1 MNNQY
6 IFYPKLDLDL
16 ELIKK
21 IVYRRRFQK
30 TTGLEATHH
39 RLVKDEPYL
48 VEVQKKYPFLSDI
61 YNIYPTPPNYE
72 TPLHICPN
80 RSCALNIP
88 IQYTD
93 DSHTIFYEI
102 GTEPDTMYNG
112 ERIYH
117 VVSSEAKEV
126 FRYTLTEPVIMNT
139 LLPHKVISGPKMTR
153 VIMSWS
159 INFTVSYDELRKLY
173 G

>member
-1 MNNQY
+1 MD
-6 IFYPKLDLDL
+6 LDLDAL
-16 ELIKK
+16 KK

-30 TTGLEATHH
+30 TDNMAASHH
-39 RLVKDEPYL
+39 RLVSDEPYL
-48 VEVQKKYPFLSDI
+48 VALRQQYPFLSDL

-88 IQYTD
+88 IQYTE

-102 GTEPDTMYNG
+102 GREPDTIYNN

-117 VVSSEAKEV
+117 VVNSEATEV
-126 FRYTLTEPVIMNT
+126 FRYTLTQPVIMNT
-139 LLPHKVISGPKMTR
+139 LLPHKVIGGPKTTR
-153 VIMSWS
+153 IIMSWS
-159 INFTVSYDELRKLY
+159 IDFSVTYDQLREML